1 MRPTNH
7 KKRVC
12 RCRHVFYF
20 SLIYWYGTENLSGQK
35 EEAMDER
42 MNRMAQQLGRNP
54 AALRALMQSRDGQ
67 ALMQMLSG
75 GDRGA
80 SLQRAAQSAAKGN
93 PAEMVRMVNQL
104 MQSPD
109 GAALIDRI
117 NKTMNG
123 R

>member
-1 MRPTNH
+1 
-7 KKRVC
+7 
-12 RCRHVFYF
+12 
-20 SLIYWYGTENLSGQK
+20 
-35 EEAMDER
+35 MDEQTAR
-42 MNRMAQQLGRNP
+42 MIQQLKSNP
-54 AALRALMQSRDGQ
+54 AMLQ